1 MTPRCL
7 LVGHTAPILCL
18 ARASV
23 VSDNNYIVSSSESGY
38 VHFSFSLLFEK
49 ICLGAQPNV
58 IVTIVCFV
66 CREMCTWDLVD
77 GKCREVVKLPY
88 VHTNMQVC

>member
-38 VHFSFSLLFEK
+38 VQLTVLL
-49 ICLGAQPNV
+49 
-58 IVTIVCFV
+58 VCFSAQQV
-66 CREMCTWDLVD
+66 SLCYFEFIYIVLFLFAE
-77 GKCREVVKLPY
+77 KCARGILLMASVERL
-88 VHTNMQVC
+88 